1 MAARSVSTSGAL
13 SRAILPLPRT
23 AQLPALVSAPG
34 GFAVFGE
41 TEQGL
46 LEMRRFNGLGALRGP
61 LVLVQKSEPFTP
73 HSVTPLP
80 QGGFFLVWT
89 ADDCPGIRCTSSGV
103 FARVLDGLGK
113 PVTPPFR
120 VTPSIAHDQIPTGV
134 VADPQ
139 GNVFVTWWE
148 TIPQDPLLYV
158 LYARRFSRAG
168 EPLSGAIRVS
178 EQTSGLGG
186 GVAADAA
193 GNFVVTWQSVA
204 AGGEQSI
211 HARRYSSQGAP
222 LGPELLVSGEASS
235 AATFPQV
242 AMSAAG
248 DFFVVW
254 ESFGCAGCDYVDVKG
269 RLFRA
274 DGTVEDEI
282 VVNDYKVGRQ
292 IAPAAAFGPGGRLAV
307 AWLSESAS
315 HSDFEVDAK
324 LFSVG
329 AAGPP

>member
-1 MAARSVSTSGAL
+1 M
-13 SRAILPLPRT
+13 
-23 AQLPALVSAPG
+23 
-34 GFAVFGE
+34 
-41 TEQGL
+41 
-46 LEMRRFNGLGALRGP
+46 
-61 LVLVQKSEPFTP
+61 
-73 HSVTPLP
+73 TPLP

-113 PVTPPFR
+113 PLTPPFR
-120 VTPSIAHDQIPTGV
+120 VTPSIVHDQIPTGV

-148 TIPQDPLLYV
+148 TIPQDPLLYA

-168 EPLSGAIRVS
+168 QPLSGAIRVS

-204 AGGEQSI
+204 AEGEQSI

-222 LGPELLVSGEASS
+222 LGPELLVSGEPSS

-254 ESFGCAGCDYVDVKG
+254 ESLGCAGCDYVDVKG

-282 VVNDYKVGRQ
+282 VVNDYKVGSQ
-292 IAPAAAFGPGGRLAV
+292 IEPAAAFGPGGRLAV

-329 AAGPP
+329 SAGPP